1 MNIGYDLDGVIFKFG
16 EAFNKYIQDKYNHTI
31 DITAVTEYSDL
42 VKLIEGYNKNALPDF
57 LEGAEGHLLRAEIYE
72 DAVKT
77 INKRFSE
84 GHKIYFIT
92 ARRNEKIAIESL
104 RRRSLLYTDIYFMHA
119 DSKHEVIKNLDLNF
133 YIDDRMETL
142 ISIYEK
148 GIQLVSVIRDQPWNR
163 NKDHPLNF
171 VRVRSLTE
179 YDYLIE
185 KFLEMYR
192 MSVD

>member
-16 EAFNKYIQDKYNHTI
+16 EAFNKYILDKYNHTI
-31 DITAVTEYSDL
+31 DITKITEYGDL
-42 VKLIEGYNKNALPDF
+42 VKLIEGFNKDALPDF
-57 LEGAEGHLLRAEIYE
+57 LDGAEGHLLRAEIYE
-72 DAVKT
+72 DVVEI

-92 ARRNEKIAIESL
+92 ARHNEDVALESL
-104 RRRSLLYTDIYFMHA
+104 RRQGLLYTDIYFIHA
-119 DSKHEVIKNLDLNF
+119 DSKYKVIKDLDLNF
-133 YIDDRMETL
+133 YIDDRLETL

-163 NKDHPLNF
+163 NKDHPLHF
-171 VRVRSLTE
+171 VRVCSLTE

-192 MSVD
+192 MSID